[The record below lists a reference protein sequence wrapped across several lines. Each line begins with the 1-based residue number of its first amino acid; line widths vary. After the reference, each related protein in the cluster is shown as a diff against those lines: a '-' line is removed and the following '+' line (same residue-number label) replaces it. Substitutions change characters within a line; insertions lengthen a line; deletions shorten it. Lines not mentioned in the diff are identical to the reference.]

1 MDISKYIQ
9 EIDNEILGQKED
21 LIKKILQTELKNF
34 QFDEKNLS
42 PTLISLLMTKQD
54 IKLPIPEKKDIPT
67 ELQENASEVA
77 SFMSVNVAGI
87 YTDLMVGNNVYLY
100 GKAGTGKTTL
110 AKKIAINLLQRETY
124 VINCNQFTSPINV
137 IGGQTIEGY
146 KQGTLALAWEKGGIL
161 ILDELP
167 KLDPNTAGLLNEA
180 LAQTADE
187 KTEVLI
193 KKDEYD
199 MLLEVIKDAD
209 GKELGFDVKKVGDRY
224 IRTNYSTI
232 TDGKGDK
239 IRKNKNFSV
248 IATGNTD
255 MKQIS
260 QNFSGNNR
268 QDYSLVD
275 RFAGSFYEINYD
287 EDLEVALT
295 YTPVYKVS
303 IKIREVLDQD
313 ESSVESVSLRTMLNF
328 NRIFEQ
334 EYLRKIQSPYAV
346 QPIKIGNKILAKTF
360 KESVQSFVKTL
371 PETKRKDIA
380 KTGAES
386 LAAEDFD
393 LDEFIQ
399 EFTRIHKVSPESGKG
414 KV

>member
-42 PTLISLLMTKQD
+42 PTLISLLMTKQE

-67 ELQENASEVA
+67 ELQENASEIA
-77 SFMSVNVAGI
+77 DIINTNVAGI

-124 VINCNQFTSPINV
+124 VINCNQFTSPINI

-146 KQGTLALAWEKGGIL
+146 KQGPLALAWEKGGIL

-187 KTEVLI
+187 KTETLI
-193 KKDEYD
+193 KEDEYD

-209 GKELGFDVKKVGDRY
+209 GKELGFDVKKVGDKY

-239 IRKNKNFSV
+239 IRKNKNFAV
-248 IATGNTD
+248 MATGNTN
-255 MKQIS
+255 MKEIS
-260 QNFSGNNR
+260 SNFSGNNR

-287 EDLEVALT
+287 EKLESALT
-295 YTPVYKVS
+295 YTLVYKVS
-303 IKIREVLDQD
+303 LILRGILDVD
-313 ESSVESVSLRTMLNF
+313 DSSVESVSLRTMLNF
-328 NRIFEQ
+328 SRTFEQ
-334 EYLRKIQSPYAV
+334 QMLY
-346 QPIKIGNKILAKTF
+346 KIGSPFADTIKGNDGK
-360 KESVQSFVKTL
+360 V
-371 PETKRKDIA
+371 
-380 KTGAES
+380 
-386 LAAEDFD
+386 
-393 LDEFIQ
+393 
-399 EFTRIHKVSPESGKG
+399 VSPKSIDDSIDSFILL
-414 KV
+414 VDIIDIVDMLD